1 MNLYFEFADPTVKQR
16 GYPSRYGRITGLPD
30 KIDPMRRVDMQKFF
44 DAARV
49 WRETSEGVVF
59 LKNRHEP
66 VWGAVDMRE
75 FLTVVLAADE
85 L

>member
-1 MNLYFEFADPTVKQR
+1 MNLYFEFAEHTVKQR
-16 GYPSRYGRITGLPD
+16 GYPSRYCSIYGLPD

-49 WRETSEGVVF
+49 WRETSEGVEF

-66 VWGAVDMRE
+66 VWSTVDMRE
-75 FLTVVLAADE
+75 FLVVVLAAEE